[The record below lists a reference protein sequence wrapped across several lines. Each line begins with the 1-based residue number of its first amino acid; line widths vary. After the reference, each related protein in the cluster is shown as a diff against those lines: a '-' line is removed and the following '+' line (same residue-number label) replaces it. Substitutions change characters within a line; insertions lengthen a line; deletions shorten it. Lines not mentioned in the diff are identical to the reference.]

1 MQFLFFNAA
10 GTILFA
16 REDAESAGVTHEEM
30 RLQALFPYDGGKE
43 ILRGMRIGYQDV
55 SGYQVYEI
63 RSVRTLEPDHFQEI
77 SAENIAISELTDEI
91 CGKAEINNKTVSQV
105 LNATDGLLKGTGW
118 VIGTDATSNTSSCD
132 IALGDI
138 WSATRTIQQNWN
150 VYILPRVTVGAAGIT
165 GKYLDVI
172 PAGGTWRGCRLSLD
186 KNASEVGVTWD
197 DSKLKTALY
206 AYGQEKNDTALT
218 FKDIVWTATADHPA
232 KPAGQIYLEDPAA
245 TAAYGRNGRPR
256 FGFYQNASI
265 TNATTL
271 LEKTWE
277 VLQTVSVPDV
287 TVSASVSDLYR
298 LGYADVP
305 LRLHDTA
312 LVEIRPTGVVLQK
325 EIVQYSEDLLDPL
338 QSRLTIG
345 TYIPNIIYINR
356 QTAKRGGGGRGSGD
370 SQDPLEYTIENNT
383 VQITVDS
390 RGLNS
395 LCVGTGAQLNPD
407 GSLVVDPVTG
417 KPVFID
423 GGDNMWSQISQNKTQ
438 IALKVAKGDVATQLA
453 VECGNVH
460 VTGTPGSA
468 NLTVDG
474 YVTSTGL
481 QSEIASLA
489 YVEVNKLVATS
500 LGDDEDTIE
509 TGYIDS
515 VISESVSTGTLSATT
530 VTIGSTDLAD
540 AVYSFGTPTAS
551 GGQISI
557 PWTKVDGTAGTPINF
572 NIADTAYYQSHV
584 GIANTGSWVWDS
596 NESDYVRLI
605 TPNAG
610 QPATITI
617 PSITVDASLGT
628 SASFSAYAYG
638 PVSGGSRHSVSLAK
652 SFYLKS
658 SGSNVYVTNA
668 DATPAEG
675 TNVVA
680 KIAAGGQTPDA
691 IVRTGYSTVDKTVT
705 VKATSNGIDVLTGQV
720 ISASELWTDGQNDG
734 RTRGWFTARNEH
746 STFPN
751 PLETTTT
758 IQSTFSIAY
767 PGPTYDTSDFYNC
780 KIDVTSDNNYV
791 YVADSSKGNNYAV
804 ARISTSGIKKTGW
817 DLARSKIVLP
827 SAITGTHSSFSFT
840 LPASAY
846 DTDNTFDYSVSQSGS
861 TAIVTDDDDQ
871 IVARI
876 NISGT
881 SLANAGNKI
890 SIGGANDSQSP
901 DKSSRSTTIS
911 GKIWYDD
918 NGTWKVMKNSDGT
931 DRTYSI
937 SISKVNAK
945 VYQKDSDG
953 DFVAYPA
960 GHLIWTTS

>member
-10 GTILFA
+10 GTILFT
-16 REDAESAGVTHEEM
+16 REDAESASVTHEEM

-91 CGKAEINNKTVSQV
+91 CGKAEISNKTVSQV

-423 GGDNMWSQISQNKTQ
+423 GGDNMWSQISQNKAQ
-438 IALKVAKGDVATQLA
+438 IELSVVKGDVATQLA
-453 VECGNVH
+453 VECGNVTI
-460 VTGTPGSA
+460 TGG

-474 YVTSTGL
+474 YITTSMLDTAIAAIDNIVGDLTVNGALTVGGNTYLAAAYIPEADGQNHAVTSR
-481 QSEIASLA
+481 
-489 YVEVNKLVATS
+489 YWVEQYAGGAVA
-500 LGDDEDTIE
+500 D
-509 TGYIDS
+509 
-515 VISESVSTGTLSATT
+515 
-530 VTIGSTDLAD
+530 
-540 AVYSFGTPTAS
+540 FGTPTAS

-557 PWTKVDGTAGTPINF
+557 PWTTVDGTAGTPINF

-638 PVSGGSRHSVSLAK
+638 PVSGGSKHSVSLAK

-680 KIAAGGQTPDA
+680 KIAAGG
-691 IVRTGYSTVDKTVT
+691 VDL
-705 VKATSNGIDVLTGQV
+705 S
-720 ISASELWTDGQNDG
+720 
-734 RTRGWFTARNEH
+734 H
-746 STFPN
+746 
-751 PLETTTT
+751 
-758 IQSTFSIAY
+758 
-767 PGPTYDTSDFYNC
+767 
-780 KIDVTSDNNYV
+780 
-791 YVADSSKGNNYAV
+791 
-804 ARISTSGIKKTGW
+804 
-817 DLARSKIVLP
+817 
-827 SAITGTHSSFSFT
+827 
-840 LPASAY
+840 
-846 DTDNTFDYSVSQSGS
+846 
-861 TAIVTDDDDQ
+861 
-871 IVARI
+871 
-876 NISGT
+876 
-881 SLANAGNKI
+881 AGNKI
-890 SIGGANDSQSP
+890 SIGGANNSSTP
-901 DKSSRSTTIS
+901 DKSSASSTIS
-911 GKIWYDD
+911 GKLWYDN
-918 NGTWKVMKNSDGT
+918 NGTWAVMKNSDGT

>member
-10 GTILFA
+10 GTILFT
-16 REDAESAGVTHEEM
+16 REDAESASVTHEEM

-63 RSVRTLEPDHFQEI
+63 RSVRTLEPDHYQEI
-77 SAENIAISELTDEI
+77 GAENIAISELTDEI

-118 VIGTDATSNTSSCD
+118 VIGTDTTSNTSSCD

-138 WSATRTIQQNWN
+138 WSATRTIQQSWN

-206 AYGQEKNDTALT
+206 AYGQEKNNTALT
-218 FKDIVWTATADHPA
+218 FKDVVWAATADHPA

-356 QTAKRGGGGRGSGD
+356 QTAKRGGGGRGSGA

-453 VECGNVH
+453 VECGNVTI
-460 VTGTPGSA
+460 TGG
-468 NLTVDG
+468 NLVVDG
-474 YVTSTGL
+474 YVTSAGLKSAIGAIDELEVQNLVADYIGVGEDGMNVGGDITVTGDVDA
-481 QSEIASLA
+481 SSVTAASL
-489 YVEVNKLVATS
+489 
-500 LGDDEDTIE
+500 
-509 TGYIDS
+509 
-515 VISESVSTGTLSATT
+515 
-530 VTIGSTDLAD
+530 TIGSTDCTLITD
-540 AVYSFGTPTAS
+540 AVQSFGTPTAS

-610 QPATITI
+610 QTATITI
-617 PSITVDASLGT
+617 PSITVDAALGT
-628 SASFSAYAYG
+628 TASFSAYAYG

-658 SGSNVYVTNA
+658 SGNNIYVTNA
-668 DATPAEG
+668 DANPAEG

-680 KIAAGGQTPDA
+680 KIAAGG
-691 IVRTGYSTVDKTVT
+691 VDL
-705 VKATSNGIDVLTGQV
+705 S
-720 ISASELWTDGQNDG
+720 
-734 RTRGWFTARNEH
+734 H
-746 STFPN
+746 
-751 PLETTTT
+751 
-758 IQSTFSIAY
+758 
-767 PGPTYDTSDFYNC
+767 
-780 KIDVTSDNNYV
+780 
-791 YVADSSKGNNYAV
+791 
-804 ARISTSGIKKTGW
+804 
-817 DLARSKIVLP
+817 
-827 SAITGTHSSFSFT
+827 
-840 LPASAY
+840 
-846 DTDNTFDYSVSQSGS
+846 
-861 TAIVTDDDDQ
+861 
-871 IVARI
+871 
-876 NISGT
+876 
-881 SLANAGNKI
+881 AGDKI
-890 SIGGANDSQSP
+890 SIGGASNATTP
-901 DKSSRSTTIS
+901 DRSSRSTSIS
-911 GKIWYDD
+911 GKIWYDN
-918 NGTWKVMKNSDGT
+918 NGTWTVMKNSDGT

-937 SISKVNAK
+937 TISKVNAK